1 MPFTFAHP
9 AVVIPCKK
17 KFPKYLNLSALVIG
31 SMAPDFEYFLR
42 FMPKG
47 TIGHTLLG
55 SIWFDIPLVIILY
68 LLWEYIIKRP
78 FILSMPQP
86 IDKNLYHITH
96 RKSKN
101 STIKKRI
108 IFIYSALIG
117 IYSHILWDSFTHKTG
132 FFVMK
137 LSLLSN
143 KIGILNYKVPIYKFL
158 QHGSTIIGIIY
169 IIVYLYS
176 LMKYTDCNM
185 KFFNKEDKIN
195 YWILVIVITFSIFLY
210 RITMTLDFVSLKYFG
225 IYIVSFISSIL
236 LSILIVSFVFKIK
249 YRN

>member
-9 AVVIPCKK
+9 AIVIPCKK
-17 KFPKYLNLSALVIG
+17 KAPKYLDLSALVIG

-47 TIGHTLLG
+47 TIGHTLIG
-55 SIWFDIPLVIILY
+55 SLCFDIPLVIILY

-78 FILSMPQP
+78 FILSMSHP
-86 IDKNLYHITH
+86 IDKKLSFFINKK
-96 RKSKN
+96 KSF
-101 STIKKRI
+101 TLKKVI
-108 IFIYSALIG
+108 IFIYSSLIG
-117 IYSHILWDSFTHKTG
+117 IYSHILWDGFTHKTG
-132 FFVMK
+132 YFVMK
-137 LSLLSN
+137 LGLLSN
-143 KIGILNYKVPIYKFL
+143 KISILNYKVPIYKFL
-158 QHGSTIIGIIY
+158 QHGSTLIGSIY

-185 KFFNKEDKIN
+185 KFFNKEDKVN

>member
-9 AVVIPCKK
+9 AIVIPCKK
-17 KFPKYLNLSALVIG
+17 KVPKYLDLSALVIG

-47 TIGHTLLG
+47 TIGHTLIG
-55 SIWFDIPLVIILY
+55 SLCFDIPLVIILY
-68 LLWEYIIKRP
+68 LLWEYIIKKP
-78 FILSMPQP
+78 FILSMPHP
-86 IDKNLYHITH
+86 IDKNLSFLINKK
-96 RKSKN
+96 KSF
-101 STIKKRI
+101 TLKKVI
-108 IFIYSALIG
+108 IFIYSSLIG

-132 FFVMK
+132 FFVVK
-137 LSLLSN
+137 LGLLSN
-143 KIGILNYKVPIYKFL
+143 KITILNYKVPIYKFL
-158 QHGSTIIGIIY
+158 QHGSTVIGSIY

-185 KFFNKEDKIN
+185 KFFNKEDKVN

>member
-9 AVVIPCKK
+9 AIVIPCKK
-17 KFPKYLNLSALVIG
+17 KAPNYLDLSALVIG

-47 TIGHTLLG
+47 TIGHTLIG
-55 SIWFDIPLVIILY
+55 SICFDIPLVIILY

-78 FILSMPQP
+78 FILSMPHP
-86 IDKNLYHITH
+86 IDKKLSFLINEK
-96 RKSKN
+96 KSF
-101 STIKKRI
+101 TLKKVI
-108 IFIYSALIG
+108 IFIYSSLIG
-117 IYSHILWDSFTHKTG
+117 IYSHILWDGFTHKTG
-132 FFVMK
+132 YFVMK

-143 KIGILNYKVPIYKFL
+143 KISILNYKVPVYKFL
-158 QHGSTIIGIIY
+158 QHGSTVIGSIY

-185 KFFNKEDKIN
+185 KFFNKEDKVN